1 MSDKLQLNTS
11 TKLYYDGDSFSCMLP
26 PGETQTTGHV
36 IADRL
41 GYELE
46 HYGFIGK
53 SPAQTIRSSVR
64 YSFEDVP
71 CFMAIGIGVISR
83 LETFSEEI
91 PDIPNKPAE
100 YKRWREEDSINSVQI
115 FDTSAETQ
123 QLFHWQ
129 YMEANLLFNL
139 IQLHDYLLYNDKNFI
154 IHNLGFDIR
163 VDQDFVFSN
172 KIYDEIRRRPRFINM
187 FENSL
192 HSQMKEKNTKPWDF
206 NKHDWYGHPDEQ
218 GHLMYA
224 DYLMEH
230 IDV

>member
-1 MSDKLQLNTS
+1 M
-11 TKLYYDGDSFSCMLP
+11 TKLYYDGDSHSCKLP
-26 PGETQTTGHV
+26 RRQTQTTGHV

-46 HYGFIGK
+46 HYGFPSK

-64 YSFEDVP
+64 YSLENTR

-83 LETFSEEI
+83 LEWFSEKVPYI
-91 PDIPNKPAE
+91 PKKPAE
-100 YKRWREEDSINSVQI
+100 YKRWLEEDSINSLQI

-123 QLFHWQ
+123 KLFQWQ
-129 YMEANLLFNL
+129 YMEVNLLFNL
-139 IQLHDYLLYNDKNFI
+139 IQLHDYLLYNGKNFI
-154 IHNLGFDIR
+154 IHNLGHNIT
-163 VDQDFVFSN
+163 VDEDFVFSN
-172 KIYDEIRRRPRFINM
+172 KIYDEVRRRPRFVNM

-192 HSQMKEKNTKPWDF
+192 HSQMEEKNMKPWDF
-206 NKHDWYGHPDEQ
+206 DTYGWNGHPDEQ

-230 IDV
+230 INV

>member
-1 MSDKLQLNTS
+1 M
-11 TKLYYDGDSFSCMLP
+11 TKLYYDGDSHSCMLP
-26 PGETQTTGHV
+26 RGQTQTTGHV

-53 SPAQTIRSSVR
+53 SPAQIIRSSVR

-71 CFMAIGIGVISR
+71 CFMAIGIGVINR
-83 LETFSEEI
+83 LEWFSEEV

-100 YKRWREEDSINSVQI
+100 YKRWQEEDSINSLQI
-115 FDTSAETQ
+115 FDASRETQ

-129 YMEANLLFNL
+129 YMEANLLFSL
-139 IQLHDYLLYNDKNFI
+139 IQLHDYLLHNGKNFI
-154 IHNLGFDIR
+154 IHNLGSDIR
-163 VDQDFVFSN
+163 VDKDFVFSN
-172 KIYDEIRRRPRFINM
+172 NIYDEIKCRPRFINM

-192 HSQMKEKNTKPWDF
+192 HSQMKEKNMKPWDF
-206 NKHDWYGHPDEQ
+206 DEHSWHGHPDEQ

-224 DYLMEH
+224 DCLMEH